1 MSNDV
6 DLVVDD
12 LLSQLKGSSAAA
24 KELKKDE
31 FNLDKE
37 ELESFLLNYSGKLI
51 KGTVDY
57 VEEVKQFITSAPD
70 SRDVDALSKLV
81 GASASAIESLNKILL
96 QDKANE
102 AKIHV
107 KELDIQSKKELQEK
121 NNERLGLTI
130 NREELLK
137 QLVDDAKKDLDFF
150 VSHVDVYDTGI
161 CMLSGLYNDN
171 TCWGN
176 NTTYKCTKPKG
187 YQKSFCLSE
196 SEYGC

>member
-1 MSNDV
+1 MDKDV
-6 DLVVDD
+6 DIVVDD
-12 LLSQLKGSSAAA
+12 LISQLKGTAAVS

-37 ELESFLLNYSGKLI
+37 ELENFLLNYSGKLI
-51 KGTVDY
+51 KGKVDY

-102 AKIHV
+102 AKIQV
-107 KELDIQSKKELQEK
+107 KQMDIESKKELQDK

-130 NREELLK
+130 NREELLN
-137 QLVDDAKKDLDFF
+137 QLLDDAKIIE
-150 VSHVDVYDTGI
+150 VSD
-161 CMLSGLYNDN
+161 
-171 TCWGN
+171 
-176 NTTYKCTKPKG
+176 
-187 YQKSFCLSE
+187 
-196 SEYGC
+196 

>member
-1 MSNDV
+1 METDV
-6 DLVVDD
+6 DIVVDD
-12 LLSQLKGSSAAA
+12 LLSQLKGANAAS
-24 KELKKDE
+24 KEIQKDE

-37 ELESFLLNYSGKLI
+37 ELEKFLLNYSGKLI

-102 AKIHV
+102 AKIQV
-107 KELDIQSKKELQEK
+107 KQMDIESKKELQDSS
-121 NNERLGLTI
+121 NERLGLSI

-137 QLVDDAKKDLDFF
+137 QLIKDAK
-150 VSHVDVYDTGI
+150 VIDVED
-161 CMLSGLYNDN
+161 
-171 TCWGN
+171 
-176 NTTYKCTKPKG
+176 
-187 YQKSFCLSE
+187 
-196 SEYGC
+196 

>member
-1 MSNDV
+1 MDKDV
-6 DLVVDD
+6 DIVVDD
-12 LLSQLKGSSAAA
+12 LISQLKGTAAVS
-24 KELKKDE
+24 KELKKEE

-37 ELESFLLNYSGKLI
+37 ELENFLLNYSGKLI

-102 AKIHV
+102 AKIQV
-107 KELDIQSKKELQEK
+107 KQMDIESKKELQDK

-130 NREELLK
+130 NREELLN
-137 QLVDDAKKDLDFF
+137 QLLDDAKIIE
-150 VSHVDVYDTGI
+150 VSD
-161 CMLSGLYNDN
+161 
-171 TCWGN
+171 
-176 NTTYKCTKPKG
+176 
-187 YQKSFCLSE
+187 
-196 SEYGC
+196 

>member
-12 LLSQLKGSSAAA
+12 LLSQLKGASSAS
-24 KELKKDE
+24 KELNKEE

-102 AKIHV
+102 AKIQV
-107 KELDIQSKKELQEK
+107 KQMDIESKKELQEK
-121 NNERLGLTI
+121 NNERLGITI
-130 NREELLK
+130 NREELLNK
-137 QLVDDAKKDLDFF
+137 LIDDAKLINASD
-150 VSHVDVYDTGI
+150 
-161 CMLSGLYNDN
+161 
-171 TCWGN
+171 
-176 NTTYKCTKPKG
+176 
-187 YQKSFCLSE
+187 
-196 SEYGC
+196 